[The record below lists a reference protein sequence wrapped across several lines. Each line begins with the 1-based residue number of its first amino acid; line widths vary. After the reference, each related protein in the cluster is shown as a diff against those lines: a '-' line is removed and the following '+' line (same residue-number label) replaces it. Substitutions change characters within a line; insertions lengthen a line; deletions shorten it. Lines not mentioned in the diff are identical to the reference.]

1 MNMIKI
7 DKHKKGYLIL
17 SSIIGG
23 CLLSLSWPLRGFP
36 LLSLISLVP
45 FLWIIDYIE
54 HLRREFVG
62 GAIFRYTYPGFLVW
76 SALTSYWIWYATAAG
91 SIFVILTNA
100 ALMSLTLQIAFNLKK
115 WLGSTNRIGLI
126 YIILWI
132 CFEYLHFNWQ
142 LSWPWLTLGNVFS
155 TMPSIIQWYEFTGVL
170 GGTLWIWLINILIYL
185 IIRYIYYKQY
195 KDRAFTIYLII
206 FTILLFTPI
215 TYSLIRYSNIPLES
229 DNKVNVLVLQ
239 PNLDPYEEEFNITP
253 PENIARIKKL
263 INTVNAK
270 DVDFIVAPESN
281 IQEGIWED
289 EYESSYSINEIVN
302 ILKEKYPNALYITGA
317 STYIAYKDD
326 EVPSSTA
333 RYNKHFD
340 FYYDAYNTAL
350 FIDTSGVVG
359 SYHKI
364 KLVAGVEQMP
374 YRDIIK
380 PIEKLAI
387 DLGGISG
394 SLGKDTAQ
402 YVYTHNKTNVAVAIC
417 YESVFGKFI
426 SEFINRGANVLFII
440 TNDGWWK
447 NTAGHRQHY
456 SYATLRAI
464 ETRRDIARA
473 ANTGISGVINRRGE
487 VLYST
492 KYWEQTAFLATLSL
506 WDNKTIYTRYGDY
519 IGKISVFALLL
530 LILIDITKII
540 IKKIH

>member
-1 MNMIKI
+1 MINI
-7 DKHKKGYLIL
+7 DKHKKKYLIL

-23 CLLSLSWPLRGFP
+23 CLLLISWPLKGFP
-36 LLSLISLVP
+36 LFSLISLVP
-45 FLWIIDYIE
+45 FLLIIDYIE
-54 HLRREFVG
+54 HNRDKFIG
-62 GAIFRYTYPGFLVW
+62 GAIFRYTYPGFLLW
-76 SALTSYWIWYATAAG
+76 NAFTSYWIWYATAAG
-91 SIFVILTNA
+91 SIFVILVNA
-100 ALMSLTLQIAFNLKK
+100 ALMSLTLQMAFNLKK
-115 WLGSTNRIGLI
+115 WLGSTNRIGII
-126 YIILWI
+126 YVILWI

-155 TMPSIIQWYEFTGVL
+155 TMPSVVQWYEFTGVL
-170 GGTLWIWLINILIYL
+170 GGTLWIWLINIFIYL
-185 IIRYIYYKQY
+185 IIRYIYHKQY
-195 KDRAFTIYLII
+195 KDRAFTIYLI
-206 FTILLFTPI
+206 
-215 TYSLIRYSNIPLES
+215 
-229 DNKVNVLVLQ
+229 
-239 PNLDPYEEEFNITP
+239 DPYEEEFNITP

-270 DVDFIVAPESN
+270 DVDFIVAPERN

-289 EYESSYSINEIVN
+289 EYENSYSINEIIN
-302 ILKEKYPNALYITGA
+302 ILKDKYPNALYITGA
-317 STYIAYKDD
+317 STYKVFKDD

-380 PIEKLAI
+380 PIEKFAI
-387 DLGGISG
+387 NLGGISG

-402 YVYTHNKTNVAVAIC
+402 YVYAHNQTNVAVAIC
-417 YESVFGKFI
+417 YESVFGEFI

-447 NTAGHRQHY
+447 NTPGHRQHY
-456 SYATLRAI
+456 SYAALRAI
-464 ETRRDIARA
+464 ETRRDIARS
-473 ANTGISGVINRRGE
+473 ANTGISGVINKRGE
-487 VLYST
+487 VLHST
-492 KYWEQTAFLATLSL
+492 NYWEETAFVATLSL
-506 WDNKTIYTRYGDY
+506 WDNKTIYTIYGDY
-519 IGKISVFALLL
+519 IGRISVFALLL
-530 LILIDITKII
+530 LILIDIIKII